1 MLLLWIHRCGLRQTI
16 LSGRWAGLFA
26 LAALLTGHEI
36 QMSITPGMRDSVFS
50 GVFAIPE
57 HSYACASCDQLLQN
71 GAGACVCVSMSINS
85 ELLQLRA
92 FDAPNPSFSPK
103 RDGEPS
109 AWPIRS
115 FSLLPAADVSNLLF
129 YFCIFS
135 ASGAAGDFSP
145 RSLQDSNPIKL
156 KHFAHLFPSARL
168 VLSRPPAA

>member
-1 MLLLWIHRCGLRQTI
+1 MWAEADNFIRQMGRAFCTCCTSYRSWNPNVNNTRNEGQRFQRRLCNPRTFLRMCILWPAASKWCGR
-16 LSGRWAGLFA
+16 S
-26 LAALLTGHEI
+26 
-36 QMSITPGMRDSVFS
+36 
-50 GVFAIPE
+50 
-57 HSYACASCDQLLQN
+57 
-71 GAGACVCVSMSINS
+71 CVCVSMSINS

>member
-71 GAGACVCVSMSINS
+71 GAGARVCVCLCPLIQNYSNY
-85 ELLQLRA
+85 ELLMLQTPL
-92 FDAPNPSFSPK
+92 SHPK
-103 RDGEPS
+103 EME
-109 AWPIRS
+109 
-115 FSLLPAADVSNLLF
+115 
-129 YFCIFS
+129 
-135 ASGAAGDFSP
+135 SP
-145 RSLQDSNPIKL
+145 RPGQSD
-156 KHFAHLFPSARL
+156 HFPSCL
-168 VLSRPPAA
+168 QQM